1 MNRKRLGGG
10 DGDGVV
16 YGFDFYGFFNVGE
29 RKGKERKGKEKIY
42 SVLCHVQK
50 CLLLLV
56 NRITSVRSES
66 LPFSNLV
73 IPLNPGK
80 NRSSVENTKSS
91 AEDEKER

>member
-10 DGDGVV
+10 DGDGVAN
-16 YGFDFYGFFNVGE
+16 GFDFYGFFNTRE
-29 RKGKERKGKEKIY
+29 GKEKIY
-42 SVLCHVQK
+42 SVLCHAQK

-66 LPFSNLV
+66 LSFSNLV